1 MQKYP
6 GLKTSPDNDDKYWKE
21 IAEKAILELAEK
33 DSKPNIQD
41 DELNTLIYLLKEYTK
56 KKLNNSNSLL
66 VSYYQLYLIIFMG
79 ACALMFFYFQNH
91 TSFHSNV
98 NSIGWMCLILISL
111 SMIFWFNVI
120 IRRVWVDNFTY
131 KFNTCFS
138 LKISSNVWHDVLSSL
153 FTFLVTLLL
162 TLPPT
167 GLSVLLIGYIPSS
180 IIVPTCIVGLLILL
194 TLKRLRDKYHDKS
207 IIDQNLAK
215 IIRVSSQAREHVY
228 SGFGKK
234 VELDVRLT
242 EAEDALKNPR
252 LYI

>member
-21 IAEKAILELAEK
+21 IAEKAILELAKK

-56 KKLNNSNSLL
+56 KKLNSSSSLL
-66 VSYYQLYLIIFMG
+66 LSHYQLYLVLFIG
-79 ACALMFFYFQNH
+79 ACTLMFFYSESHPFFYSSIVGWAYL
-91 TSFHSNV
+91 TSVFLSV
-98 NSIGWMCLILISL
+98 FFCLNTLMNNPWIDKFI
-111 SMIFWFNVI
+111 
-120 IRRVWVDNFTY
+120 D
-131 KFNTCFS
+131 KFNAYFDRKKKANIWYGVLFS
-138 LKISSNVWHDVLSSL
+138 LLSFSIASILVLAIFVLSVMLIGFISSK
-153 FTFLVTLLL
+153 
-162 TLPPT
+162 
-167 GLSVLLIGYIPSS
+167 
-180 IIVPTCIVGLLILL
+180 IIVPTCIVGILILL
-194 TLKRLRDKYHDKS
+194 TLKRLKDKHHSKNV
-207 IIDQNLAK
+207 IDQNLAK

-252 LYI
+252 LYF